1 MVSKNLGI
9 TVIDSVVHLIVSE
22 DSEEYRVYCD
32 LKDVN
37 PDAPH
42 TIRLI
47 NDGEYEVAFEPLEG
61 FTPQESVRLMCSV
74 GPSII
79 KALKIIMEH
88 ENNIKGKQVA
98 TDPITAGLVGLIS
111 RGIVS
116 LVGYLI
122 FRSNDNQGSEE
133 IVDLVNKVEAASSYR
148 VALRKNR
155 LAVNNGVKTQW
166 MSYNEIKQLA
176 SEVLGERRSIN

>member
-37 PDAPH
+37 PDSPH

-47 NDGEYEVAFEPLEG
+47 NDGEYGVVFEPLEG
-61 FTPQESVRLMCSV
+61 FTPQESVRLMCSA

-88 ENNIKGKQVA
+88 ENNIKG
-98 TDPITAGLVGLIS
+98 
-111 RGIVS
+111 
-116 LVGYLI
+116 
-122 FRSNDNQGSEE
+122 
-133 IVDLVNKVEAASSYR
+133 
-148 VALRKNR
+148 
-155 LAVNNGVKTQW
+155 
-166 MSYNEIKQLA
+166 
-176 SEVLGERRSIN
+176 

>member
-1 MVSKNLGI
+1 M
-9 TVIDSVVHLIVSE
+9 
-22 DSEEYRVYCD
+22 
-32 LKDVN
+32 
-37 PDAPH
+37 
-42 TIRLI
+42 
-47 NDGEYEVAFEPLEG
+47 
-61 FTPQESVRLMCSV
+61 
-74 GPSII
+74 
-79 KALKIIMEH
+79 
-88 ENNIKGKQVA
+88 A

-111 RGIVS
+111 GGIVS

-166 MSYNEIKQLA
+166 MSYDEFKQLA

>member
-1 MVSKNLGI
+1 
-9 TVIDSVVHLIVSE
+9 
-22 DSEEYRVYCD
+22 
-32 LKDVN
+32 
-37 PDAPH
+37 
-42 TIRLI
+42 
-47 NDGEYEVAFEPLEG
+47 
-61 FTPQESVRLMCSV
+61 
-74 GPSII
+74 
-79 KALKIIMEH
+79 
-88 ENNIKGKQVA
+88 VA

-111 RGIVS
+111 GGIVS

-166 MSYNEIKQLA
+166 MSYDEFKQLA

>member
-1 MVSKNLGI
+1 
-9 TVIDSVVHLIVSE
+9 
-22 DSEEYRVYCD
+22 
-32 LKDVN
+32 
-37 PDAPH
+37 
-42 TIRLI
+42 
-47 NDGEYEVAFEPLEG
+47 
-61 FTPQESVRLMCSV
+61 
-74 GPSII
+74 
-79 KALKIIMEH
+79 
-88 ENNIKGKQVA
+88 VA